1 MLQLQSLEWGS
12 IVSTKMHPGTLKNQR
27 GEIVKSPWELAQSL
41 TLFEFFP
48 SEALA
53 AVTSSF
59 GLL

>member
-1 MLQLQSLEWGS
+1 
-12 IVSTKMHPGTLKNQR
+12 MHPGTLKNQR